1 MIGRLTGRV
10 IEREPSQLV
19 VDVAGVGYEV
29 EIPMPVYDA
38 VLEGEAVTL
47 FTHLA
52 VVRDGPQALYGF
64 TSRADRDLFRLL
76 IRVNNVGPKL
86 AVGVLSAITPDEL
99 SISVAEDDTSRITRI
114 SGVGKKTAE
123 RLLMELRDKL
133 PKVSPLEARVELQQ
147 LSDHQAD
154 AEAAL
159 IGLGFK
165 QQEVSRAL
173 AQIDNP
179 DDEVEAVIRQ
189 CLKLLG

>member
-10 IEREPSQLV
+10 IEREPSQLM
-19 VDVAGVGYEV
+19 VDVGGVGYEV
-29 EIPMPVYDA
+29 EIPLSVFDA
-38 VLEGEAVTL
+38 VVEGDAVTL

-52 VVRDGPQALYGF
+52 VVRDGPQTLYGF
-64 TSRADRDLFRLL
+64 TTRADRDLFRLL
-76 IRVNNVGPKL
+76 IRVSNVGPKL
-86 AVGVLSAITPDEL
+86 AVGVLSSITPDEL
-99 SISVAEDDTSRITRI
+99 SMSVAEDDTSRIRRI
-114 SGVGKKTAE
+114 PGVGKKTAE

-133 PKVSPLEARVELQQ
+133 PKVTMVDSCVDAKPRT
-147 LSDHQAD
+147 DHQAD

-165 QQEVSRAL
+165 PQEVSRAL

>member
-10 IEREPSQLV
+10 IEREPSQLM
-19 VDVAGVGYEV
+19 VDVGGVGYEV
-29 EIPMPVYDA
+29 EIPLSVFDA
-38 VLEGEAVTL
+38 VVEGDAVTL

-52 VVRDGPQALYGF
+52 VVRDGPQTLYGF
-64 TSRADRDLFRLL
+64 TTRADRDLFRML

-86 AVGVLSAITPDEL
+86 AVGVLSSITPDEL
-99 SISVAEDDTSRITRI
+99 SMSVAEDDTSRIRRI
-114 SGVGKKTAE
+114 PGVGKKTAE

-133 PKVSPLEARVELQQ
+133 PKVTMVDSCLDAKPLT
-147 LSDHQAD
+147 DHQAD

-165 QQEVSRAL
+165 PQEVSRAL

>member
-19 VDVAGVGYEV
+19 VDVGGVGYEV
-29 EIPMPVYDA
+29 EIPLSVYDG
-38 VLEGEAVTL
+38 VVEGDAVTL
-47 FTHLA
+47 FTHLSVA
-52 VVRDGPQALYGF
+52 RDGPQTLFGF
-64 TSRADRDLFRLL
+64 TTRADRDLFRLL

-86 AVGVLSAITPDEL
+86 AVSVLSSITPDEL
-99 SISVAEDDTSRITRI
+99 SMSVAEDDTSRITRI
-114 SGVGKKTAE
+114 PGVGKKTAE

-133 PKVSPLEARVELQQ
+133 PKVTLIDSGVDAKPLT
-147 LSDHQAD
+147 DHQAD

-165 QQEVSRAL
+165 PQEVSRAL

>member
-165 QQEVSRAL
+165 PQEVSRAL

>member
-1 MIGRLTGRV
+1 
-10 IEREPSQLV
+10 
-19 VDVAGVGYEV
+19 
-29 EIPMPVYDA
+29 
-38 VLEGEAVTL
+38 
-47 FTHLA
+47 

-165 QQEVSRAL
+165 PQEVSRAL